1 MKIKE
6 YIKLLQNNNV
16 PFEKQEEALVEIE
29 KAIKEAKQK
38 KEELANKNADLI
50 VSAFKT
56 IEDKLNKKFEELLNT
71 PAMKGVKGDKG
82 DKGDTGPAGKDGR
95 DGRDGKD
102 GKDGRDGVDGKDGV
116 GVVDAYIDFD
126 GSLVIKLSDG
136 NEIDAGRVVAES
148 VAKEFNAFMTRGE
161 IIPNQDGQTGK
172 YLKTVNG
179 QLEWSQLG
187 TIATQ
192 DLGTIATQDANNV
205 AITGGTISNVSIENA
220 TFSTQVASFAWK
232 TNQSAPGGVF
242 IPMPIYLTKAHTGM
256 RRCLLLDNGTVNYY
270 LDPTDST
277 KKADGT
283 AANLSGAD
291 GQVMVEIPK
300 FWTRRVVEGTIT
312 TWYVSDTARTG
323 FTVHPAFIKNGVE
336 VNFRYYSAY
345 DACLQFSRS
354 ITGVADA
361 GGGNITITTSVQHPL
376 YAGDVVTI
384 SGTTNYN
391 GTYTVV
397 SRASTTTFTVT
408 ATFVSTQTGT
418 AAGYVSG
425 KNLDNM
431 TANINTA
438 TDKLASISGWY
449 PLVGVTR
456 ATCRTLSNRGTGWR
470 QLDFTLWSAIQMLY
484 LTEFQS
490 FFSQNILGAG
500 NTAGSYLASSTA
512 QTDSPHTLAG
522 ASNFMGS
529 MSTNTVTGANVNLR
543 PGTSFMSYRGI
554 ENLYGNCWNWADGI
568 NVNVTTNGNV
578 FVTNNQADF
587 ADNISTNMTL
597 ISTTAPTTSG
607 FVSAIAAIDDYFIPS
622 SVSGGSTT
630 TFLTDQWFGST
641 SSNRVVLVGG
651 GADRGA
657 LAGAFGVN
665 ASGASSL
672 SDRAVGGRLAF

>member
-1 MKIKE
+1 M
-6 YIKLLQNNNV
+6 
-16 PFEKQEEALVEIE
+16 AT
-29 KAIKEAKQK
+29 
-38 KEELANKNADLI
+38 I
-50 VSAFKT
+50 VT
-56 IEDKLNKKFEELLNT
+56 R
-71 PAMKGVKGDKG
+71 
-82 DKGDTGPAGKDGR
+82 AGKGSPLTHTE
-95 DGRDGKD
+95 
-102 GKDGRDGVDGKDGV
+102 
-116 GVVDAYIDFD
+116 VDANFNNLNSDKVETSAI
-126 GSLVIKLSDG
+126 GSTVQAY
-136 NEIDAGRVVAES
+136 DAGLQSISGLTTAADKMLYTTAADTYAVTDLTAAGRALLDD
-148 VAKEFNAFMTRGE
+148 ANAAAQRT
-161 IIPNQDGQTGK
+161 T
-172 YLKTVNG
+172 
-179 QLEWSQLG
+179 LG
-187 TIATQ
+187 LGSIATQ
-192 DLGTIATQDANNV
+192 AANNV
-205 AITGGTISNVSIENA
+205 AITGGTISNVSLENV

-242 IPMPIYLTKAHTGM
+242 IRQPIFLTKAHTGM

-283 AANLSGAD
+283 AANLIGAD

-300 FWTRRVVEGTIT
+300 FWSRRVVEGTIT

-345 DACLQFSRS
+345 DVCLQFSRS
-354 ITGVADA
+354 ITAVADA
-361 GGGNITITTSVQHPL
+361 GGGDITVTTSVQHPL
-376 YAGDVVTI
+376 YAGDTVTI
-384 SGTTNYN
+384 SGTTSYN

-425 KNLDNM
+425 KNLDDM
-431 TANINTA
+431 TANIDTA
-438 TDKLASISGWY
+438 TDKLASISGQY

-456 ATCRTLSNRGTGWR
+456 AECRTLSNRGTGWR

-529 MSTNTVTGANVNLR
+529 MSTNTVTGAGVNLR

-641 SSNRVVLVGG
+641 SSNRVVSVGG
-651 GADRGA
+651 SAGAGA
-657 LAGAFGVN
+657 FAGAFGVN
-665 ASGASSL
+665 ANNASSY
-672 SDRAVGGRLAF
+672 SIRDFGGRLAF